1 MWIGKKSPPSHR
13 KPAMMKARKVF
24 DGQLLEEEEEGREG
38 RGLVLVVL
46 FISCL
51 FLVGASGL
59 LADSLESELLFYFY
73 LNF

>member
-24 DGQLLEEEEEGREG
+24 DGQLLEEEGREG

-59 LADSLESELLFYFY
+59 LEDSLESGLLFYFY
-73 LNF
+73 F